1 MSDQAAVLCPSY
13 RCQDGA
19 ILLGIVLAGGR
30 VAFAADRIV
39 IDQDFVDI
47 ARQGRSPEKRFRFS
61 GQCVQAA
68 CRQWAGGRCGVIDKV
83 LVDLGSD
90 RVPEELPRC
99 SIRPQC
105 RWYLQ
110 SGAPACG
117 ACPEV
122 ITDLTLPGE
131 NRIQDAAEPPSPGA
145 GEGLAAGPAAGRG
158 GGAALAL

>member
-1 MSDQAAVLCPSY
+1 MNDQEAVLCPSY

-39 IDQDFVDI
+39 IDQEFVDI
-47 ARQGRSPEKRFRFS
+47 ARQGRPPEKRFRF
-61 GQCVQAA
+61 GGKCVQAA
-68 CRQWAGGRCGVIDKV
+68 CRQWTSGRCGVIDKV
-83 LVDLGSD
+83 LVDLGTDS
-90 RVPEELPRC
+90 VPEDLPRC

-110 SGAPACG
+110 SGPQACG

-122 ITDLTLPGE
+122 ITDLTLPEE
-131 NRIQDAAEPPSPGA
+131 NRIQDVAEPLSQGA
-145 GEGLAAGPAAGRG
+145 GEAVAAGP
-158 GGAALAL
+158 